1 MAIAWGLVVVVLS
14 ALAWGGQAISWFAP
28 RTAVRLSLT
37 EAEDAVEPTFQADVR
52 GEALWDT
59 LTLWVTIVAGVLLVA
74 GNAAWPY
81 FGLAGGAVYAYFAG
95 RGLVTRRTMQR
106 RGLRI
111 GTDQNVR
118 LGYLL
123 LATWGAMG
131 LATAIAAA
139 ITLAS

>member
-14 ALAWGGQAISWFAP
+14 ALAWGCQAISWFAP

-37 EAEDAVEPTFQADVR
+37 EDEDAVEPTFDADGR

-74 GNAAWPY
+74 GNPAWPS
-81 FGLAGGAVYAYFAG
+81 FGLAGGAVYTYFAG

-106 RGLRI
+106 DGC
-111 GTDQNVR
+111 
-118 LGYLL
+118 
-123 LATWGAMG
+123 LAH
-131 LATAIAAA
+131 LP
-139 ITLAS
+139 IT

>member
-1 MAIAWGLVVVVLS
+1 MAIAWGLVVVALS

-28 RTAVRLSLT
+28 QTAVRLSLT
-37 EAEDAVEPTFQADVR
+37 EDEDAVEPTFDADGR

-59 LTLWVTIVAGVLLVA
+59 LTLWVMIVAGVLLVA
-74 GNAAWPY
+74 GSAAWAY
-81 FGLAGGAVYAYFAG
+81 FGLAGGAVYVYFAG

-111 GTDQNVR
+111 GSDRNVS
-118 LGYLL
+118 LAYLL

-131 LATAIAAA
+131 LVTAIAAA